1 MTGPQAARF
10 AARAV
15 RGNFL
20 FSGGAAAFAGRS
32 CPSVF
37 VFRQSRVARSPFGVM
52 PRWSRDNFWFPAARR
67 PLRAVCVRRSFF
79 PVNPEP
85 RGRPLGSC
93 RVGLGTIS
101 VFPRLRGLLGWLHCV
116 RRMGQ
121 FLVSGR
127 FSVAL
132 VAPWPPR
139 LRAIFCWLHC
149 VRRFW
154 EVLGR
159 SGGALASPPAGN
171 FLLGGD
177 CTYGAPMSPHFCVQA
192 GFDPPAKLACWGT
205 LVYGVGLGPGLHF
218 RPVPRVCP
226 GGHCTPFGGPARH
239 LKHKNLPDAGGT
251 VIMEA
256 VLSRRGPFIALRLG

>member
-15 RGNFL
+15 WGNFL
-20 FSGGAAAFAGRS
+20 FSAGAAAFAGRS

-85 RGRPLGSC
+85 RGRPLGSR

-132 VAPWPPR
+132 VAPWPPC
-139 LRAIFCWLHC
+139 LRAIFCW
-149 VRRFW
+149 
-154 EVLGR
+154 
-159 SGGALASPPAGN
+159 GGTPG
-171 FLLGGD
+171 

-205 LVYGVGLGPGLHF
+205 LVYGVGLGLGLHF

-239 LKHKNLPDAGGT
+239 LKHKKLT
-251 VIMEA
+251 
-256 VLSRRGPFIALRLG
+256 